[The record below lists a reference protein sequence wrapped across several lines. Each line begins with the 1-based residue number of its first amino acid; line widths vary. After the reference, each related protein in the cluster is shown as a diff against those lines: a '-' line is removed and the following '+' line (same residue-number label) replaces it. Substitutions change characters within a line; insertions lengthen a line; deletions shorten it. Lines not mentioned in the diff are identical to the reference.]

1 MIVANDRSQSAETA
15 AALPRGYGERRGV
28 GHAVG
33 QFIRSQPIGAVSAIV
48 VIGLAL
54 AALLAP
60 VLAPYGQ
67 KSLVGP
73 PFGHPDSRFL
83 LGTDALGRD
92 VLSRLLWGGRVSLT
106 VGLAGSTVGVLGG
119 MVLGILAGYAGGAA
133 DTIVERFVDGAQ
145 AIPPLVLA
153 LVLVAAFG
161 ASITII
167 VIAVAVVYVPITT
180 RVVRVIVLSLKTR
193 PYVEAARACGAS
205 SARILVQHIAVN
217 TVPTVLVLFSLAVAN
232 GIVIEASLS
241 FLGVGVPPNVASW
254 GGMIQATKIQTL
266 PLAPW
271 TMFAP
276 AAVIGIAVYAFNL
289 LGDAVRDALDPKLRG
304 G

>member
-1 MIVANDRSQSAETA
+1 MTVAKDRTGSAVAA
-15 AALPRGYGERRGV
+15 AALTDERVEHQGV
-28 GHAVG
+28 GRALA
-33 QFIRSQPIGAVSAIV
+33 QFIRSQPIGAVSAVV
-48 VIGLAL
+48 VIALMLAS
-54 AALLAP
+54 LLAP

-67 KSLVGP
+67 NALVGL
-73 PFGHPDSRFL
+73 PFGHPNGQYL

-106 VGLAGSTVGVLGG
+106 VGIAGSAVGVLGG
-119 MVLGILAGYAGGAA
+119 TMLGILAGYAGRAT
-133 DTIVERFVDGAQ
+133 DTIIERFVDGAQ

-161 ASITII
+161 GSVTII
-167 VIAVAVVYVPITT
+167 VIAVAVVYVPITA
-180 RVVRVIVLSLKTR
+180 RVVRPVVLSLKTR
-193 PYVEAARACGAS
+193 PYVEAARASGAS
-205 SARILVQHIAVN
+205 TARILVYHIAVN
-217 TVPTVLVLFSLAVAN
+217 TVPTVLVLSSLAVAS

-254 GGMIQATKIQTL
+254 GGMIQATEIQSL

-271 TMFAP
+271 TMLAP

-304 G
+304 A